1 MNEPGSSPA
10 AGRVIVLTAPPGAGK
25 STVAALLAAAPGAGK
40 STVAALL
47 AAALDP
53 SVHVHADDFWH
64 FIKRGAIPP
73 YLPSSH
79 RQNEVVVGVLAAAA
93 FGYAAGG
100 YHVICDGI
108 VGPWFL
114 PPFRAGAVAAHPVR
128 RARRA

>member
-10 AGRVIVLTAPPGAGK
+10 AGRVIVLTGP
-25 STVAALLAAAPGAGK
+25 PGAGK

-53 SVHVHADDFWH
+53 SVHVYSDDFWH
-64 FIKRGAIPP
+64 CIKRGAIPP

-100 YHVICDGI
+100 YHVVCDGI

-114 PPFRAGAVAAHPVR
+114 PPFRDQARDRHVSAAERVSF
-128 RARRA
+128 